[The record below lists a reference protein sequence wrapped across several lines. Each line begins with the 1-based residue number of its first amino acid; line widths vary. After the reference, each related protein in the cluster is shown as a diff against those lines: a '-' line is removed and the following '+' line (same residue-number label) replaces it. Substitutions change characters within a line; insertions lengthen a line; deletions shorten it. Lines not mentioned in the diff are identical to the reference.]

1 MATHQHHA
9 PGSDKAPAFIGLIGG
24 AIVLGAFM
32 YGIVLWTNA
41 KFAGHG
47 AAAGGTTPA
56 AATAPA
62 AGH

>member
-1 MATHQHHA
+1 MATHSHHA

-24 AIVLGAFM
+24 VIVLGAFM

-41 KFAGHG
+41 KFAGH
-47 AAAGGTTPA
+47 AAPAAGTP

>member
-24 AIVLGAFM
+24 AVVLAVFL

-41 KFAGHG
+41 KYAGHG
-47 AAAGGTTPA
+47 EAKEG
-56 AATAPA
+56 APA
-62 AGH
+62 AQTAH